1 MRVVDI
7 STPFTL
13 LKVTLWVGETSGS
26 ERGGQRIFVA
36 SWILLFL
43 LPSDAFANCE
53 GGSQL
58 IHDEQLV
65 PSLNVQFWERW
76 ECSILRKLRMWAR
89 YVHSPSP
96 FPPPVFK
103 CSLQLICVCARIRLA
118 AEISQCCGFR
128 CKGNTLHL
136 SCRPIPTPSCCEEA
150 SPWAPLT
157 FPPSPSWP

>member
-13 LKVTLWVGETSGS
+13 LKVTLWAGETLLLHGS
-26 ERGGQRIFVA
+26 YF
-36 SWILLFL
+36 FL
-43 LPSDAFANCE
+43 LPSDAFTNRE
-53 GGSQL
+53 GSSQL

-76 ECSILRKLRMWAR
+76 ECSILRTMRMWAR

-96 FPPPVFK
+96 FPPPSFK

-118 AEISQCCGFR
+118 AEISQCCGFS

-136 SCRPIPTPSCCEEA
+136 SSPPCCELVKKHLQEL
-150 SPWAPLT
+150 SP
-157 FPPSPSWP
+157 FCS